1 MTFSWLGVG
10 ECGWVGP
17 GWLWVGVSRCDLC
30 LVECGWVWVG
40 VTSFWLSVGGC
51 EWVWPFFGWVW
62 MDVGKPGWVWL
73 SARLITLLPQVK
85 RGMCIIRSS
94 PLEMFLGKGV
104 LKICSKFTGENPCWS
119 VISIKLLKQSHF
131 NSSIVNEV
139 NRTIINLFFLWRD
152 FTCKKKYK

>member
-10 ECGWVGP
+10 ECWWVWP
-17 GWLWVGVSRCDLC
+17 VWLWVGVSRCDLC
-30 LVECGWVWVG
+30 LVECGWVWVV
-40 VTSFWLSVGGC
+40 VTFFWLSVGGC

-62 MDVGKPGWVWL
+62 VDVGKPGWVWL
-73 SARLITLLPQVK
+73 STRFITLLPQVK